1 MNELVVIQQQEILG
15 KPFTLYG
22 DFENPL
28 FLAKEVAEW
37 IEHSNPTEMVR
48 NVDDDEKLNST
59 IFSSGQNR
67 EVTFLT
73 EDGVYEVLMQSRKPI
88 AKQFKKKVKEILKSI
103 RKHGIYATDNV
114 IDIILENPDFGI
126 QLLSQL
132 KEERAEKEKLKT
144 KILQQKQ
151 VIGELKPKAD
161 YTDIILKSKALV
173 TITQIAKDYGMS
185 GKRFNKILH
194 KLKVQYK
201 QNGQWLL
208 YSKHQQKGY
217 THSKTIHFNHSDGRP
232 DTKMITEWTQK
243 GRLFLYDLLKQSGV
257 LPMIE
262 QNIVAKIK
270 KTSKR

>member
-1 MNELVVIQQQEILG
+1 MNKLAVIKQQEILG

-22 DFENPL
+22 DFENPF

-37 IEHSNPTEMVR
+37 IEHSDVSTMIR
-48 NVDDDEKLNST
+48 NVDKDEKLIQT
-59 IFSSGQNR
+59 LFVSGQNR
-67 EVTFLT
+67 ETWFLT

-88 AKQFKKKVKEILKSI
+88 AKQFKKEVKDILKSI

-114 IDIILENPDFGI
+114 IDTILENPDFGI

-144 KILQQKQ
+144 ENLQQKQ
-151 VIGELKPKAD
+151 MIGELKPKAD
-161 YTDIILKSKALV
+161 YTDTILKSKELV

-185 GKRFNKILH
+185 GGKFNKILH

-208 YSKHQQKGY
+208 YSKHQEKGY
-217 THSKTIHFNHSDGRP
+217 THSETIYFKHSDGKD
-232 DTKMITEWTQK
+232 DTKMITKWTQK
-243 GRLFLYDLLKQSGV
+243 GRLFLYELLKKNNV

-262 QNIVAKIK
+262 QNIVA
-270 KTSKR
+270 